1 MFTLKQAQSVVD
13 DTIVWLG
20 GCNRHTYRSCDTRAT
35 PAFLSQVGNYPQA
48 RQVGWAVHLAKSQA
62 SWSRTACSWAW
73 ALRFDAR
80 AGPPAH
86 RARRA
91 CSMSHLTPARSIAR
105 RSARSVR
112 AQTSHSKCERTSTSK
127 ESPRRRDGE
136 LVRAPSA
143 RSQLRSA
150 PRLGCVRV
158 ALACCASLGC
168 ATGRHFSE
176 C

>member
-1 MFTLKQAQSVVD
+1 MTPLYGWGVVTDTPTAHATRGLHRLFFPKLATTLKHGRWA
-13 DTIVWLG
+13 
-20 GCNRHTYRSCDTRAT
+20 
-35 PAFLSQVGNYPQA
+35 
-48 RQVGWAVHLAKSQA
+48 WAVHLAKSQA

-86 RARRA
+86 ARRA
-91 CSMSHLTPARSIAR
+91 CGMSHLTPARSIAR

-112 AQTSHSKCERTSTSK
+112 AQTSHLKCVRKSTSK
-127 ESPRRRDGE
+127 EYPRRRDGE

-143 RSQLRSA
+143 RSPLRSG
-150 PRLGCVRV
+150 PRLGCDRV

-168 ATGRHFSE
+168 ATGRHFS
-176 C
+176 

>member
-1 MFTLKQAQSVVD
+1 MV
-13 DTIVWLG
+13 VWLG

-86 RARRA
+86 ARRA
-91 CSMSHLTPARSIAR
+91 CGMSHLTPARSIAR

-112 AQTSHSKCERTSTSK
+112 AQTSHLKCVRKSTSK
-127 ESPRRRDGE
+127 EYPRRRDGE

-143 RSQLRSA
+143 RSPLRSG
-150 PRLGCVRV
+150 PRLGCDRV

-168 ATGRHFSE
+168 ATGRHFSK